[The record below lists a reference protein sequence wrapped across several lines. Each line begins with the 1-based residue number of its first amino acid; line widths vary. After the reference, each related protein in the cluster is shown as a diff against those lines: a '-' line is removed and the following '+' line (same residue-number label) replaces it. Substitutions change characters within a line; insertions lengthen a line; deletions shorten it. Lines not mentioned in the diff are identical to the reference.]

1 MAFWNTSGGIATI
14 IISSILVLTGI
25 LKWGFDINLFE
36 KTYEF
41 SQYIYS
47 TIGSNFAIFGIFLYL
62 IVISFFLNDNPKVD
76 SSIFYI
82 LLIIVPLLASGF
94 YMVTAI

>member
-36 KTYEF
+36 KAYDF
-41 SQYIYS
+41 SQ
-47 TIGSNFAIFGIFLYL
+47 
-62 IVISFFLNDNPKVD
+62 
-76 SSIFYI
+76 
-82 LLIIVPLLASGF
+82 
-94 YMVTAI
+94 